1 MKHFLPLFVLLFVIS
16 GCASVQKGPTSRWDR
31 TGYQEVPGVVA
42 VTTGWGRSPM
52 CTGNL
57 IADRIVLTAGHCLGI
72 PAEDLYITY
81 GCDDIDSKQC
91 KKSLV
96 KDTAFHPDYRKDFV
110 SSHDIGVLI
119 TEDSLEGIEV
129 VRLYDGP
136 LKEKTTAMAAGFGRR
151 FGNSGVLYNALVRI
165 LRDYNYEIVAGK
177 GGSSDPNPGDSGG
190 PLFKLVDGE
199 LLITG
204 ILSRSIM
211 SNKKR
216 SGFGIYTKLQLYGWV
231 RNIIDAKEK
240 FGCTPEEM
248 VLSYKYSFMTCLP

>member
-1 MKHFLPLFVLLFVIS
+1 MGKLLPLFILLFIIS
-16 GCASVQKGPTSRWDR
+16 GCSATLNGPTSRWDR
-31 TGYQEVPGVVA
+31 IGYQEVPGIVA

-52 CTGNL
+52 CTGNI
-57 IADRIVLTAGHCLGI
+57 IADRVVLTAGHCLGI

-81 GCDDIDSKQC
+81 GCDDIGQKHC

-119 TEDSLEGIEV
+119 TEDPLEGIEIV
-129 VRLYDGP
+129 KLYEGD
-136 LKEKTTAMAAGFGRR
+136 LKEKTTALAAGFGRR
-151 FGNSGVLYNALVRI
+151 FGGSGVLYNALVRI
-165 LRDYNYEIVAGK
+165 VRDYHYEIIAGK
-177 GGSSDPNPGDSGG
+177 SGSSDPNPGDSGG

-211 SNKKR
+211 NSKNR
-216 SGFGIYTKLQLYGWV
+216 SGFGIYTKIQSYGWV
-231 RNIIDAKEK
+231 RNIIDATDK
-240 FGCTPEEM
+240 FNCTPEEM
-248 VLSYKYSFMTCLP
+248 VLSYKHGGITCP